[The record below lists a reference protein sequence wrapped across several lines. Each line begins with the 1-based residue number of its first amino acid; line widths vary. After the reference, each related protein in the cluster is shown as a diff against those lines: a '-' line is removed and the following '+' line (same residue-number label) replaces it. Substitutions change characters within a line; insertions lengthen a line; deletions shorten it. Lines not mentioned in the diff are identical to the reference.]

1 MFGCSLIAGCA
12 ASGSTFGGPAPFSG
26 TPAPSAPAS
35 GGVSPGASASPVA
48 RTAPSAS
55 SSPVPPVVPTPI
67 APTPQPSGTV
77 TYTPVNVAGP
87 ALDVPAAALAASLY
101 CPSSIANATQP
112 VILLVPGT
120 DTIPSVD
127 YDWNYELA
135 FTGNHMPWCA
145 VTLPNSATGDI
156 QTAGEYIVNAVRTIY
171 ATSGRKLHVL
181 GWSQGGMVP
190 RWALRFW
197 PDTRT
202 MIDDLVSLDA
212 SNHGTIDSELSNSQA
227 PADWQQAADAHF
239 IAALNSYTET
249 FAGINY
255 TQIFSYDDEI
265 VVPNSPVDSSSSL
278 TVGPGKIANIA
289 VQQICPDD
297 ASDHLAM
304 GTYDAV
310 GYALAMDAFAKGVA
324 AAADIPLTVCAEI
337 YQPAVVPAQFPSN
350 YAMFLQYTTSDENHA
365 PSTSAEPT
373 AAPYVYTQ

>member
-1 MFGCSLIAGCA
+1 
-12 ASGSTFGGPAPFSG
+12 
-26 TPAPSAPAS
+26 
-35 GGVSPGASASPVA
+35 VD
-48 RTAPSAS
+48 
-55 SSPVPPVVPTPI
+55 
-67 APTPQPSGTV
+67 
-77 TYTPVNVAGP
+77 VAGP

-127 YDWNYELA
+127 YDWDYELA
-135 FTGNHMPWCA
+135 FTENHMPWCA
-145 VTLPNSATGDI
+145 VTLPYSATGDI
-156 QTAGEYIVNAVRTIY
+156 QTAGEYLVNAIRTMY

-197 PDTRT
+197 PDTRN

-227 PADWQQAADAHF
+227 PADWQQAANAHF

-265 VVPNSPVDSSSSL
+265 VVPNSAVDSSSSL
-278 TVGPGKIANIA
+278 SVGPGKIANVA
-289 VQQICPDD
+289 VQQICPNDT
-297 ASDHLAM
+297 SDHLAM

-310 GYALAMDAFAKGVA
+310 GYALAIDAFAKGIA
-324 AAADIPLTVCAEI
+324 ATADIPLTVCAET
-337 YQPAVVPAQFPSN
+337 YQPAVVPAQFPAN
-350 YAMFLQYTTSDENHA
+350 YSAFLQYTTSDENHA